1 MQQAHSTGFLD
12 PRNDGAFYRLALFFL
27 LYSCGGNNNYYLFS
41 ATQPPWVVARLPTST
56 PSTAVRDE
64 RRRRIRFSEK
74 MMKLIVLALALV
86 ATTTS
91 VNGHAVELTKSNFDA
106 TVHDSGKNAFVKFL
120 APW

>member
-1 MQQAHSTGFLD
+1 M
-12 PRNDGAFYRLALFFL
+12 
-27 LYSCGGNNNYYLFS
+27 
-41 ATQPPWVVARLPTST
+41 PTFT
-56 PSTAVRDE
+56 PSTTVRDE
-64 RRRRIRFSEK
+64 RRRQIGFSEK

-91 VNGHAVELTKSNFDA
+91 VNGHAVELTKDNFDA

>member
-1 MQQAHSTGFLD
+1 M
-12 PRNDGAFYRLALFFL
+12 
-27 LYSCGGNNNYYLFS
+27 
-41 ATQPPWVVARLPTST
+41 PTST
-56 PSTAVRDE
+56 PSTTVRDE
-64 RRRRIRFSEK
+64 RRRQIGFSEK